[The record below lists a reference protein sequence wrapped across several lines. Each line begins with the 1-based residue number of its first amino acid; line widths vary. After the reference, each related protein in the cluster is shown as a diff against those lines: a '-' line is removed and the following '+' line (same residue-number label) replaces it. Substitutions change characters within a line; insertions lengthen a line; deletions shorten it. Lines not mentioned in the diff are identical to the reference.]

1 MSAEEVQQSASTGSR
16 ALSFSSVSHPL
27 HTLLEVS
34 NTVNESDKLPR
45 GKIYSSSSGT
55 DLWMPNGDRL
65 CP

>member
-45 GKIYSSSSGT
+45 GKIHSSSNGT